1 MMKKKVMAIGILGI
15 LVCSVGI
22 EMVIANTRDINVE
35 ADGVEFTADELQDL
49 YHKYNITENDIK
61 FAKGELPY
69 YLEGTILDSDMR
81 VIASQTGKPPEGLKE
96 GDYDIVISTAEMFA
110 IIDDARERF
119 MDKYGVDPANPKV
132 DIVDGVPL
140 PKEEVG
146 RLVKSG
152 KIDLADAEPLVGIL
166 GGPSEGPHAISGKIY
181 AHIFIAKDDRH
192 NPTEYVTADT
202 SAALCRFED
211 QFGVDMIW
219 YWYYN
224 YWDASDISPADSCK
238 NALKDLA
245 EDEGWIVNAEND
257 IVIGWLHD
265 MDHNGMAY
273 PDGMWDLNEDGV
285 IDFAPYCVCSDTAA
299 GVDWPHDNIVQHET
313 SHLFNAPDHGYT
325 GPYCVMTY
333 MYAGVS
339 WFGDVWCSD
348 CEDAVDDN
356 IWGW

>member
-1 MMKKKVMAIGILGI
+1 MKTKEVLAIGVIVLLAVSGI
-15 LVCSVGI
+15 VGL
-22 EMVIANTRDINVE
+22 VIANTKDINAE
-35 ADGVEFTADELQDL
+35 ADGIEFTADELQDL
-49 YHKYNITENDIK
+49 YSKYEVTENDIK
-61 FAKGELPY
+61 FAMNEIPY

-81 VIASQTGKPPEGLKE
+81 VIASEMGEPPEGLKE

-110 IIDDARERF
+110 IIEDARERYIE
-119 MDKYGVDPANPKV
+119 KYGVDPANPEV
-132 DIVDGVPL
+132 DVVDGVPL
-140 PKEEVG
+140 PKEEVQ

-192 NPTEYVTADT
+192 NPTEYFTADT

-211 QFGVDMIW
+211 QFGVDMKWIW
-219 YWYYN
+219 YFN
-224 YWDASDISPADSCK
+224 YWDASDISPADNSIK
-238 NALKDLA
+238 ALEDLA

-273 PDGMWDLNEDGV
+273 VDGS
-285 IDFAPYCVCSDTAA
+285 YCVCSDTAS
-299 GVDWPHDNIVQHET
+299 GYDWPHDSIVQHET
-313 SHLFNAPDHGYT
+313 SHLFNARDQGYWCYEH
-325 GPYCVMTY
+325 PNCVMNYCWAALHGT
-333 MYAGVS
+333 
-339 WFGDVWCSD
+339 DIWCNS
-348 CEDAVDDN
+348 CREIVNEN